1 VLIIFTGACI
11 IIKQLENIG
20 LYSVKRIIISFLFRE
35 LTPVLANEAA
45 VDFELN
51 YELDKYG

>member
-1 VLIIFTGACI
+1 MVLYF
-11 IIKQLENIG
+11 
-20 LYSVKRIIISFLFRE
+20 VKRIIISLLFRE